1 MMIKNVTLATALLA
15 ALAAGPAFAQN
26 ATNPSTT
33 APGANPPAA
42 APAPAAPMAPGATMS
57 TPAAP
62 AGAVSYIS
70 QQTDN
75 QLLGS
80 KLIGATVVG
89 NEDASIGEINDLL
102 IARNGSVEGVVVGV
116 GGFLGLGQKNVA
128 VPMTALQVTP
138 DGNTANTPKIMMQ
151 VSKADL
157 QNAPD
162 FKRADDTT
170 DTMSTGSTS
179 PAAPPAAPG
188 APAAPVR

>member
-1 MMIKNVTLATALLA
+1 MMMKRVTLATALLA
-15 ALAAGPAFAQN
+15 AVAAGPVLAQN

-33 APGANPPAA
+33 APGSNPPAT
-42 APAPAAPMAPGATMS
+42 APTVPNPTMGAPAAPG
-57 TPAAP
+57 
-62 AGAVSYIS
+62 GAVTYMS

-80 KLIGATVVG
+80 KLIGASVVG

-102 IARNGSVEGVVVGV
+102 IAQNGTVEGVVVGV

-138 DGNTANTPKIMMQ
+138 DGNAANTPKITMQ

-162 FKRADDTT
+162 FKRADDNSDSMT
-170 DTMSTGSTS
+170 TGSTS

-188 APAAPVR
+188 APAVPVR